1 MPTLIS
7 GSTGVNKITDGTIT
21 NADIASGAAIAGTK
35 LVMPTGSIVSY
46 KFVTVSP
53 GSGGTSTSSTSYVEG
68 NSGLRIT
75 HAMAASGNKLIFS
88 FYTIDTYITSS
99 TTTHIAVTNLTDV
112 TTNIMSP
119 DRPLIYIKSNNGL
132 EPHSVFG
139 HQEYS
144 PGSTSSITYCVS
156 MKTGGSG
163 TAYMNNTPAAGQ
175 MRFTLTEIVV

>member
-1 MPTLIS
+1 MPTEIS
-7 GSTGVNKITDGTIT
+7 GSTGVNKIQDNTIV
-21 NADIASGAAIAGTK
+21 NADINSSAAIAGSK
-35 LVMPTGSIVSY
+35 LVMPAGSIVSY